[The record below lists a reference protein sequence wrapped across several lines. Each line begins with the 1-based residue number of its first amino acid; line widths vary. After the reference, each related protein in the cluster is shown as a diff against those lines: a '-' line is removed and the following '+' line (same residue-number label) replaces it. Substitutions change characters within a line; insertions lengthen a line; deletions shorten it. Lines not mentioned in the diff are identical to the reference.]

1 MKNKIDGSDEI
12 EKLFNKILGTKVTI
26 KDNIDQSE
34 EIIFKAFVDKLD
46 KNNIVESQLF
56 EISGLDVTNIVDP
69 LYSIIES
76 TFRMLYGQEATD
88 MVLWYIHDRFDAD
101 GNIVKLDFKGKTFI
115 LKDSNDL
122 WNYIKYK
129 SPK

>member
-69 LYSIIES
+69 LYSIIEA

>member
-46 KNNIVESQLF
+46 KNNIIESQLF